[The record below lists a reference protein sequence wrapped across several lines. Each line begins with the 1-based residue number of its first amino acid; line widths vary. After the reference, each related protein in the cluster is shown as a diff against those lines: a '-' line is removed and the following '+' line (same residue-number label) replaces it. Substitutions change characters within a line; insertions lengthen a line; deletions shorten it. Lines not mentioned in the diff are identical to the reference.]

1 MKELYIYLLEVI
13 TTTAILFVLFKV
25 VEFFIK
31 VGL

>member
-13 TTTAILFVLFKV
+13 TIIAILFVLFKV